1 MAVAEKGGAKKET
14 PFEVAAGQRLRVT
27 AAVP

>member
-1 MAVAEKGGAKKET
+1 MAVAEKGEAKKET
-14 PFEVAAGQRLRVT
+14 PFVVAAGQRLRVT